1 MVMLTNAF
9 LILLT
14 VVYALWSIS
23 HLFQIVYKLFS
34 FPLVFDGNPI
44 LVWIAFIVILFS
56 IKPAYVILPLIISMI
71 LGRRLLSFMGLFQL
85 EFNCLAFTIL
95 CIIKAAHAWFP
106 QLKSLETF
114 SSPAVDFY
122 LNFFRNLIP
131 SIANVDF
138 SIFAAITIASIPYI
152 ILKMLTDQAIEARDK
167 KNIPKRI
174 FEKSQNHAPPDS
186 KAGPHKSPTSIF
198 QQGFSKNRK

>member
-1 MVMLTNAF
+1 MLTNAF

-14 VVYALWSIS
+14 AVYALWSIS
-23 HLFQIVYKLFS
+23 HLFQVVYKSFS
-34 FPLVFDGNPI
+34 FPLVFGGNPI
-44 LVWIAFIVILFS
+44 LVWIAFIVILP

-71 LGRRLLSFMGLFQL
+71 LGRRLLSFMGLFKL
-85 EFNCLAFTIL
+85 EFNCLIFTIL
-95 CIIKAAHAWFP
+95 CIIRAAHAWFP
-106 QLKSLETF
+106 QLESPETF
-114 SSPAVDFY
+114 PHPAVDFY

-152 ILKMLTDQAIEARDK
+152 ILKMLTDLAIEARLEA
-167 KNIPKRI
+167 R
-174 FEKSQNHAPPDS
+174 QNHAPPDS